1 MTAQPNVTNG
11 GHANHALAAVLSAN
25 TAPTTDSYLM
35 MPST

>member
-11 GHANHALAAVLSAN
+11 GHANHALAAVPSAN
-25 TAPTTDSYLM
+25 TAPITDSYLM